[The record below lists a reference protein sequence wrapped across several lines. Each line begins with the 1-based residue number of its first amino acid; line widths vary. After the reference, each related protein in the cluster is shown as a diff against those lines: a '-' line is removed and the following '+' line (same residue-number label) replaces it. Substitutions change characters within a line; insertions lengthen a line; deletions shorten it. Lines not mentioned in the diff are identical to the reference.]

1 MAEGKIEREVGQ
13 NETQKSSNLCCYS
26 QRVCSLEKLKGFDFC
41 HKHILEDKASPFKPC
56 DFLAKS
62 NGKRCTNP
70 APKLPDKEKSYCI
83 IHTRKA
89 VLRRAVEKR
98 RKRRQRKQRQE
109 GEGDYGEDY
118 NRAPAKRWR
127 HLSSA
132 KSTDE
137 PQSQDD
143 DDDEEEDDDGATEK
157 NSSDEDVAGGMEGSL
172 KVDSAWHGD
181 VDSDAESVDSDDG
194 DILRHAGVWTV
205 DEAIR
210 SCCDKMVQL
219 KTLYVGQYTRL
230 IHVLQEKRR
239 KYYQL
244 IQAEEDE
251 ETGECLLSPTEIL
264 GPLRTRRKHGTEA
277 LLHKQAKEKRQGFS
291 VRHHN
296 PTANQCTHSVVG
308 IRCCEKVLPMTKFC
322 MKHIIHDPQQLL
334 FQGCSFL
341 SGDGEPC
348 SHNVPKIYPH
358 TMCRLHVTLP
368 EQPIRTNV
376 EKDLQDAKDRDWLR
390 IEKQK
395 ADREAKPLSDLPGT
409 DAIITSPQIKDKE
422 IPIPKALQE
431 KSSALLPPP
440 QPKLEGTPPPLPSQ
454 QPDHLPDQQSSDAGE
469 KESTCSTQEASLS
482 GIQSF
487 QPAPKDVLSPA
498 SVEFSPGIQNISPT
512 LLEASLVA
520 VCSGSSVIP
529 SVISTKNGENV
540 TTSVTS
546 VSASS
551 TSVSEATKDNP
562 PVCSST
568 VSQAATKASETK
580 SPMNTNG
587 SNTVLDA
594 ISPMDTSDSNTR
606 SSAGPTPGCN
616 TAAVDTTALDRF
628 PTALNTNQPSKN
640 SSDVTNPDFLENN
653 TSRQQNV

>member
-1 MAEGKIEREVGQ
+1 
-13 NETQKSSNLCCYS
+13 QKSSNLCCYS

-143 DDDEEEDDDGATEK
+143 DDDEEEDDDG
-157 NSSDEDVAGGMEGSL
+157 SL

-251 ETGECLLSPTEIL
+251 ETG
-264 GPLRTRRKHGTEA
+264 
-277 LLHKQAKEKRQGFS
+277 
-291 VRHHN
+291 
-296 PTANQCTHSVVG
+296 
-308 IRCCEKVLPMTKFC
+308 KFL
-322 MKHIIHDPQQLL
+322 I
-334 FQGCSFL
+334 
-341 SGDGEPC
+341 
-348 SHNVPKIYPH
+348 N
-358 TMCRLHVTLP
+358 
-368 EQPIRTNV
+368 
-376 EKDLQDAKDRDWLR
+376 
-390 IEKQK
+390 
-395 ADREAKPLSDLPGT
+395 
-409 DAIITSPQIKDKE
+409 
-422 IPIPKALQE
+422 
-431 KSSALLPPP
+431 
-440 QPKLEGTPPPLPSQ
+440 
-454 QPDHLPDQQSSDAGE
+454 
-469 KESTCSTQEASLS
+469 
-482 GIQSF
+482 
-487 QPAPKDVLSPA
+487 
-498 SVEFSPGIQNISPT
+498 
-512 LLEASLVA
+512 
-520 VCSGSSVIP
+520 
-529 SVISTKNGENV
+529 
-540 TTSVTS
+540 
-546 VSASS
+546 
-551 TSVSEATKDNP
+551 
-562 PVCSST
+562 
-568 VSQAATKASETK
+568 
-580 SPMNTNG
+580 
-587 SNTVLDA
+587 
-594 ISPMDTSDSNTR
+594 
-606 SSAGPTPGCN
+606 
-616 TAAVDTTALDRF
+616 
-628 PTALNTNQPSKN
+628 
-640 SSDVTNPDFLENN
+640 
-653 TSRQQNV
+653 